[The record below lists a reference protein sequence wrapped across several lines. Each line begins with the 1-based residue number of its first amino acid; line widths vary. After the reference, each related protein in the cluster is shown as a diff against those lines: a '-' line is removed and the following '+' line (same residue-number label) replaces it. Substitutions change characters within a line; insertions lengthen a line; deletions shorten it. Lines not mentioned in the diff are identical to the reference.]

1 MRTALQRTAE
11 PILASG
17 GTVVLA
23 CLTLLL
29 GCRPLAA
36 KAGEFRLGGATRQ
49 LLDLG
54 DLLATA
60 GDPWE
65 YSA

>member
-1 MRTALQRTAE
+1 MGLDRSE
-11 PILASG
+11 PAH
-17 GTVVLA
+17 
-23 CLTLLL
+23 
-29 GCRPLAA
+29 RYFLAA
-36 KAGEFRLGGATRQ
+36 KANEFRLGGATRQ

-54 DLLATA
+54 NVLATE